1 MEITHDISDFAKLIH
16 IRVWRHYEFILWA
29 SDFKHILSVCQPK
42 HKIYHF
48 SSLQKIRL
56 IHSCWYHNTLAPH
69 IHPWIQS
76 IFYTS
81 LWWWIFG
88 VNKLFYE
95 KLCSF
100 AVIYQSTAR
109 DHRAPPH
116 HGWSAQVLC
125 IVWKMHSKKSGAFRY
140 KGCCKANTM
149 AFTSIEQKYI
159 DLFTESWGLKYRIN
173 MNFWKNIVEA
183 GWNWSIE

>member
-1 MEITHDISDFAKLIH
+1 MPMKITHDISDFAKLIH

-29 SDFKHILSVCQPK
+29 SDFKHILLVCQPK
-42 HKIYHF
+42 HEIYHF
-48 SSLQKIRL
+48 SSLRKIRL

-88 VNKLFYE
+88 VNKLFFE

-100 AVIYQSTAR
+100 AVNDQSTV
-109 DHRAPPH
+109 DLHRFCVLFEKCTVKRAWH
-116 HGWSAQVLC
+116 SAIRAVVQPLPWPLLLLNRGTLFSSPRAGVWRTDFFMIF
-125 IVWKMHSKKSGAFRY
+125 IV
-140 KGCCKANTM
+140 
-149 AFTSIEQKYI
+149 I
-159 DLFTESWGLKYRIN
+159 
-173 MNFWKNIVEA
+173 NFWKNIVEA
-183 GWNWSIE
+183 GSNWSIG